1 MKYQVTFTLDC
12 TTAKPS
18 EIKKELK
25 YLMFPDIDDVVS
37 WPQDI
42 RVKQIKENNHGQKTN
57 SL

>member
-25 YLMFPDIDDVVS
+25 YLMFPEIDDVVS
-37 WPQDI
+37 FPQNI
-42 RVKQIKENNHGQKTN
+42 KVTKIKLKKNERKQKI
-57 SL
+57 